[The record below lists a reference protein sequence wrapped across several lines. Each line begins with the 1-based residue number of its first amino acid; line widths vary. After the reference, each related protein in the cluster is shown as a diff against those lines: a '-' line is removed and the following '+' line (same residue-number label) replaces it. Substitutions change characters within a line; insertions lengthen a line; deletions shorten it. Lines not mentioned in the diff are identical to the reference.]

1 MRRLLLFALF
11 VSAVASAQQRSP
23 IVLERAN
30 SLQSVEENGVRKQ
43 ILTGNVKIVRDSL
56 SVTCDYAEY
65 YPDSGIVIFR
75 QNVEFKDPR
84 RTMLADEVTYNEF
97 TEEVFGRDHV
107 RVYQTDS
114 LSASSRTAR
123 YQERLKYG
131 YLYDDVKIRDET
143 RRLQLTGK
151 LGYINY
157 DENYGWVTGNPVLT
171 ERDSLER
178 IATKIRGD
186 TVFYDHRR
194 KLALAVGDVT
204 VERDSLI
211 SHGKKLEF
219 FRKQDFAELTGTP
232 HAEHGLDE
240 MKGDTIR
247 LYFKGEQLD
256 RVEVQGDAVV
266 TSPADSGFAEPKN
279 KMEGK
284 HMTLWLDSTS
294 VTEILIEGSAIATY
308 YIRDQGQPKGLN
320 VTSGDRLR
328 VLFEGRKIARIHVE
342 GGTEGDYTP
351 QQLVSRQTGQRK

>member
-1 MRRLLLFALF
+1 MRRLQIIVFLIAAAAL
-11 VSAVASAQQRSP
+11 AQQKSP

-30 SLQSVEENGVRKQ
+30 LLQSVEENGVRKQ
-43 ILTGNVKIVRDSL
+43 VLTGNVKITRDSL

-75 QNVEFKDPR
+75 NNVEFKDPR
-84 RTMLADEVTYNEF
+84 RTMLADEVVYNEF
-97 TEEVFGRDHV
+97 TEEVFARDRVH
-107 RVYQTDS
+107 VYQTDS
-114 LSASSRTAR
+114 LSAFSRTAR
-123 YQERLKYG
+123 YHERLRDG
-131 YLYDDVKIRDET
+131 FLYDDVKIREET

-151 LGYINY
+151 LGYINH

-186 TVFYDHRR
+186 TIFYDHRR
-194 KLALAVGDVT
+194 KLALAVGEVT
-204 VERDSLI
+204 VERDSLV

-219 FRKQDFAELTGTP
+219 FREQDFAELTGAP
-232 HAEHGLDE
+232 SAEHSLDE
-240 MKGDTIR
+240 MTGDTIR

-256 RVEVQGDAVV
+256 RVEVLGDAVV

-294 VTEILIEGSAIATY
+294 VKEILIEGSAIATY
-308 YIRDQGQPKGLN
+308 YIREQGQPKGMN
-320 VTSGDRLR
+320 VTSGDRLQ
-328 VLFEGRKIARIHVE
+328 VLFEDRKIARIHVE

-351 QQLVSRQTGQRK
+351 QRLVSRLP